1 MFWGNIKKNISFSFN
16 EHEKIDFEKVYNIS
30 TLRIIFKFV
39 KLEGKKELA
48 ALRLYTADNKE
59 INMSD
64 EKSHGK
70 PIPFASRL
78 LKKFCLKPANS
89 GHPLETGFDAGWT
102 RF

>member
-1 MFWGNIKKNISFSFN
+1 MGEYKKIVLSRLTTIKI
-16 EHEKIDFEKVYNIS
+16 EFEKVHNIS

-39 KLEGKKELA
+39 KLEGKKALA
-48 ALRLYTADNKE
+48 ATRLCIAYNKE

-78 LKKFCLKPANS
+78 
-89 GHPLETGFDAGWT
+89 
-102 RF
+102 